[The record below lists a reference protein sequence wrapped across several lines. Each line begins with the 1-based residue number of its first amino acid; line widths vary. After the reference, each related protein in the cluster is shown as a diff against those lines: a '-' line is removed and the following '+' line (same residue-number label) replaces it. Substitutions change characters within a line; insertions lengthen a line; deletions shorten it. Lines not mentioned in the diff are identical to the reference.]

1 MLAVA
6 TRMDDEVPEADET
19 DAGPRARA
27 NGLERQCIATR
38 TVVPVAQMLRFVVGP
53 DGAVVPDLSARLPG
67 RGAWVTATRGALAE
81 ALKRKA
87 FGRAFRGKA
96 RVEAGLAERIDALM
110 EKDTLAALGLANKAG
125 RVVAGTTKVTE
136 ALRAGTVAVLV
147 HATEAAEDGTTKL
160 DGLAMRLASELGR
173 EIATIG
179 CLPGLQLDL
188 ALGRPNV
195 VHAALLAHPTSAGFL
210 ARCRRLE
217 RWRAD

>member
-147 HATEAAEDGTTKL
+147 HATEAAE
-160 DGLAMRLASELGR
+160 
-173 EIATIG
+173 
-179 CLPGLQLDL
+179 
-188 ALGRPNV
+188 
-195 VHAALLAHPTSAGFL
+195 
-210 ARCRRLE
+210 
-217 RWRAD
+217 